1 MSTKIRLGILGAS
14 GYTGADAIRL
24 SLAHPAIEITTLTA
38 NAHAGKS
45 VAEVFPHL
53 AFAELPRLTKVE
65 ETDWSSLDAV
75 ISGLPHATSQTIIR
89 DVLER
94 TPAIKFID

>member
-53 AFAELPRLTKVE
+53 AFA
-65 ETDWSSLDAV
+65 
-75 ISGLPHATSQTIIR
+75 
-89 DVLER
+89 
-94 TPAIKFID
+94 